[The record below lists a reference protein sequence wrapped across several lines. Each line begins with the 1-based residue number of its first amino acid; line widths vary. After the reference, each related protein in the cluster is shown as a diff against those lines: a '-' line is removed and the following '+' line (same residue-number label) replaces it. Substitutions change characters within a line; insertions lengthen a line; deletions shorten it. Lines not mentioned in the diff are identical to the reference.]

1 MAYADVVKMM
11 LIASID
17 ELAKNPEQFAV
28 HPGKDFTRN
37 RKLCFK
43 DFILLLLTMEGD
55 CIREELYRFFG
66 RSEETPKKAAY
77 CNQRAK
83 LKSDSLLNLL
93 HIFTQKF
100 SRNLYKDK
108 YSLVAYWA

>member
-17 ELAKNPEQFAV
+17 ELAKTPEKFAV
-28 HPGKDFTRN
+28 HPGKDYTRS

-66 RSEETPKKAAY
+66 RSDDTPKKLAY

-83 LKSDSLLNLL
+83 LK
-93 HIFTQKF
+93 I
-100 SRNLYKDK
+100 
-108 YSLVAYWA
+108 